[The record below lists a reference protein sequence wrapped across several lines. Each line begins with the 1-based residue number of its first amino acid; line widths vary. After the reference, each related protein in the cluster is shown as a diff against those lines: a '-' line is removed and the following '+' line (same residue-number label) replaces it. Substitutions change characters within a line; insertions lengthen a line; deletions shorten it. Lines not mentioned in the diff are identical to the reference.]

1 MKLRM
6 FCYILLFIL
15 FYISVDSYFKSLP
28 NVRMSLLHSHTIR
41 IKKSDTFSYIYRTRS
56 YDLLSVNVNPL
67 QSIIYYIATILFVS
81 NVIVSL
87 VTEV

>member
-1 MKLRM
+1 MKLRV
-6 FCYILLFIL
+6 FCYILLFLL

-41 IKKSDTFSYIYRTRS
+41 IKKSDTFFYIYRTRS

-67 QSIIYYIATILFVS
+67 QSIIYIATILFVS
-81 NVIVSL
+81 NIIVSL